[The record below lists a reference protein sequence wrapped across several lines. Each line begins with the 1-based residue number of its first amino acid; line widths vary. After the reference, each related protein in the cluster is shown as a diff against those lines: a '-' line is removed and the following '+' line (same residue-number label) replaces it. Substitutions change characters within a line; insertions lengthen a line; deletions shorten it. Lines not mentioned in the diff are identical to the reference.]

1 MSKKKILIVEDEHHI
16 AEGLSLS
23 LRLANYESQIA
34 YDGEL
39 ALKLIKEFNP
49 DLVLLDLMI
58 PKVDGMSVLKELRQ
72 TDQRMPVLIL
82 SAKNEIP
89 EKVKALK
96 IGVDDY
102 LSKPFDL
109 DELLLRIDRLLT
121 RSSWAKGIDLTGV
134 DQFTFDGGSIDFVL
148 GKAMTPRGEIQLT
161 EQEMKLLKLFI
172 QNPNV
177 PLPRGRLLEAGWGMT
192 GETNTRTIDNFIVR
206 MRKYFEDD
214 PKNPEFF
221 KSIRSIGYM
230 FSPHKK

>member
-16 AEGLSLS
+16 AEGLSLN

-34 YDGEL
+34 YDGEQ

-82 SAKNEIP
+82 SAKNEIS

-148 GKAMTPRGEIQLT
+148 GKAMTPNGEIQLT

-172 QNPNV
+172 QNPDV